1 MAVIKVFD
9 SVGVKTVQLMGN
21 LEEQP
26 YDEEFSDEDINE
38 FAEETDD
45 GF

>member
-26 YDEEFSDEDINE
+26 YDEEISDEDINE

>member
-9 SVGVKTVQLMGN
+9 SVGVKTVEMMGN

-26 YDEEFSDEDINE
+26 YDEELTDEDINE